1 MRLCLSL
8 CVFAFGGAL
17 LCARVLRRKRRPHS
31 DLYWLRL
38 AEKARVARRWPP
50 SQSAFRVV
58 CVLPLPDG
66 AVYGFNDEAWN
77 LPAAICAERAAFLQ
91 LANRNDELT
100 IDSVYIVCDAKTPI
114 TSGTLCREYMYS
126 SRFTRPE
133 TRIVTASFGRDG
145 TVATLEATLAELW
158 PWPSPY
164 ARLSASQ
171 QCTLGRRLAALLAPP
186 SDDLARQCYDAAR
199 AACRDDD
206 KSDLHPIRYGA
217 AAVFRD
223 GSTRASRQWKALEYG
238 ASLDP
243 IGLLAPA
250 LEAERCNG
258 NPALIVAMVDDF
270 GVAHA
275 PFARGRALLVEHGFA
290 RVAVICHRVS
300 LRSGDLSAEPVM
312 VPASELTPLVP
323 AFTAADFSM
332 TR

>member
-1 MRLCLSL
+1 MRQCLYL
-8 CVFAFGGAL
+8 AVLTVGGAL
-17 LCARVLRRKRRPHS
+17 LCLRFLRRKRRPNN
-31 DLYWLRL
+31 DLYWLQL
-38 AEKARVARRWPP
+38 AEQARLARRWPP

-58 CVLPLPDG
+58 CVLPVPEG
-66 AVYGFNDEAWN
+66 VIYGFNDEAWN

-91 LANRNDELT
+91 LASRNDELT

-133 TRIVTASFGRDG
+133 TRIVTASFGCNG
-145 TVATLEATLAELW
+145 SVATLEATLAELW

-171 QCTLGRRLAALLAPP
+171 QYRLGQRLAALLAPP
-186 SDDLARQCYDAAR
+186 RDSLGRQCYDAAR

-223 GSTRASRQWKALEYG
+223 GSTHASRQWKALEYG

-243 IGLLAPA
+243 IGLLAPV
-250 LEAERCNG
+250 LESERRNG

-270 GVAHA
+270 GIAHA

-290 RVAVICHRVS
+290 QVAVICHRVS
-300 LRSGDLSAEPVM
+300 LQRGDLSAEPVM
-312 VPASELTPLVP
+312 VPASELTPFVP
-323 AFTAADFSM
+323 AFTAADFSL